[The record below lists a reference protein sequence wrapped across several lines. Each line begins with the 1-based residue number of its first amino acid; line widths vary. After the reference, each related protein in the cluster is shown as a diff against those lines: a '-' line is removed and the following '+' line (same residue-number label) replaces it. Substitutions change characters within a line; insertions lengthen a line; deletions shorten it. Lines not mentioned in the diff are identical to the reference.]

1 MRVGLTVEELA
12 AEAWSGEPARYAG
25 EACGL
30 RLLEGETVALV
41 GSGSRAVLEQLA
53 AGFGNETAVV
63 DGRAAAGGGVL
74 RVHAVQA
81 ARTGASA
88 LLVRGP
94 VDDPTVAG
102 PGLAV
107 ADLAAC
113 PALGLTAV
121 AEVGAPQLAARFA
134 DRVAVV
140 ADGQVTATY
149 PVLVPRPR
157 GAQDVAHVTDR
168 VRRRLA
174 VS

>member
-1 MRVGLTVEELA
+1 MRLGLTTDELA
-12 AEAWSGEPARYAG
+12 AETWSGEPPRYAG
-25 EACGL
+25 SARGL
-30 RLLEGETVALV
+30 RLLAGETVALV
-41 GSGSRAVLEQLA
+41 GDGSHAVLEGFAADA
-53 AGFGNETAVV
+53 AGDARVV

-81 ARTGASA
+81 ARTGVSV

-94 VDDPTVAG
+94 VDDPAVGAE
-102 PGLAV
+102 GLAV

-113 PALGLTAV
+113 SALGLAAV
-121 AEVGAPQLAARFA
+121 AEVRSPQVAARFA

-140 ADGQVTATY
+140 DDGHVTATY

-174 VS
+174 AG